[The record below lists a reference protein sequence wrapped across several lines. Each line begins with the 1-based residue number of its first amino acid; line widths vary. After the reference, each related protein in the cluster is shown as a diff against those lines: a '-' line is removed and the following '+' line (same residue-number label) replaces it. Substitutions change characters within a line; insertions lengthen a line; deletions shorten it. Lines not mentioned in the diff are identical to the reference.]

1 MWLVVGLG
9 NPGPEHAA
17 SRHNVGFRVLEK
29 AAAAAGVP
37 CRRRRFDSLYAAA
50 TLAGVPVTLVLP
62 QAYMNLS
69 GDPVRA
75 WVEHLGLPTERVLVV
90 HDDIDLPLGRV
101 RVIQEGGH
109 AGHKGVRAI
118 QEALG
123 TAAFPRLRLGVGR
136 PPGKPETPE
145 FVLGAFGPEE
155 AGVAEDM
162 IARVAE
168 GVLLILG
175 ESLTV
180 AMNRLNVR
188 PPSGTPGA
196 AEGEGQEGR

>member
-9 NPGPEHAA
+9 NPGPEHSA
-17 SRHNVGFRVLEK
+17 SRHNVGFRVLQ
-29 AAAAAGVP
+29 AVAAAAGVP
-37 CRRRRFDSLYAAA
+37 CRRRRFESLCATA

-69 GDPVRA
+69 GEPVRA
-75 WVEHLGLPTERVLVV
+75 WVEHLRLPPEHLLVI
-90 HDDIDLPLGRV
+90 HDDIDLPLGQLRV
-101 RVIQEGGH
+101 VREGGH

-123 TAAFPRLRLGVGR
+123 TSGFPRLRLGVGR
-136 PPGKPETPE
+136 PPGKPETPA
-145 FVLGAFGPEE
+145 FVLGAFTSEE
-155 AGVAEDM
+155 AEVAEGM
-162 IARVAE
+162 IARAAD
-168 GVLLILG
+168 GVLLILAEG
-175 ESLTV
+175 LTV

-196 AEGEGQEGR
+196 AEGEGQEER

>member
-9 NPGPEHAA
+9 NPGPEYAA
-17 SRHNVGFRVLEK
+17 SRHNVGSRVLQ
-29 AAAAAGVP
+29 AVVAAAGVP
-37 CRRRRFDSLYAAA
+37 CRRRRFDSLYATA

-75 WVEHLGLPTERVLVV
+75 WVEHLRLPTERLLVV
-90 HDDIDLPLGRV
+90 HDDIDLPLGRL
-101 RVIQEGGH
+101 RVTREGGH

-123 TAAFPRLRLGVGR
+123 TEVFPRLRLGVGR
-136 PPGKPETPE
+136 PPGKPETPG
-145 FVLGAFGPEE
+145 FVLGTFAPEE
-155 AGVAEDM
+155 AGVAEGM
-162 IARVAE
+162 IARAAE
-168 GVLLILG
+168 GVLLILEEG
-175 ESLTV
+175 LTV